1 MPPAD
6 PRPTPADPLAGE
18 QLLTLGEV
26 TKRFPGHK
34 GAGSKLAYTTVLRW
48 VLNGCRALSGQK
60 VRLEA
65 VRNGARWL
73 TSVEALARFNAAL
86 GQTHPVPPPP
96 TDRQRAKRR
105 AGVNA
110 ELDAAGF

>member
-1 MPPAD
+1 MSAF
-6 PRPTPADPLAGE
+6 PRATPADPLAGE

-34 GAGSKLAYTTVLRW
+34 GSGSKLSYTTVLRW
-48 VLNGCRALSGQK
+48 VIRGCRALSGQT

-65 VRNGARWL
+65 VRNGQRWL
-73 TSVEALARFNAAL
+73 TSAEALIRFNAAL
-86 GQTHPVPPPP
+86 GQTHPVPKPDSP
-96 TDRQRAKRR
+96 RRRAKRR